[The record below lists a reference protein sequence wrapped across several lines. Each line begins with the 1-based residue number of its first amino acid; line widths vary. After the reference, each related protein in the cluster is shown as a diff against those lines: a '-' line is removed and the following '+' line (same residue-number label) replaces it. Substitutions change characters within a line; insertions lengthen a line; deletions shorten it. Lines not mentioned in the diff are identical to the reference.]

1 MDHAGN
7 EGYYGSPGR
16 RFVMLTHTCQKYCTR
31 RHVLFREL
39 GIKRS
44 RNASP
49 VLMVVP
55 TDWTKE
61 EHERITQIFFEN
73 FNVPGLYLAEE
84 PLMIL
89 YGCATVTGLIIDIGH
104 NSTGKHS

>member
-1 MDHAGN
+1 M
-7 EGYYGSPGR
+7 SPLVR
-16 RFVMLTHTCQKYCTR
+16 NLYETLTVFHQPWTKYEKTR

-55 TDWTKE
+55 SDWTKE

-104 NSTGKHS
+104 NSTGNLYGA